1 MNVELSHSL
10 VATYSTLVRR
20 LDHVYIDPLT
30 FLLQTAASR
39 MDRFEAG
46 RNQIQV
52 YSAMYLN
59 LDYTFFVIHILF
71 LETSFHRFVN
81 TINKTVYKV
90 TFEYITDKHL
100 NHKPIS
106 LPGSRETKTIRV
118 SC

>member
-30 FLLQTAASR
+30 FLLQTTASR
-39 MDRFEAG
+39 KDRFESG

-59 LDYTFFVIHILF
+59 LDYTFL
-71 LETSFHRFVN
+71 
-81 TINKTVYKV
+81 
-90 TFEYITDKHL
+90 
-100 NHKPIS
+100 
-106 LPGSRETKTIRV
+106 
-118 SC
+118 